1 MRFLTSF
8 SAGKDSMLA
17 LHKTLAMGHTCA
29 GLLVMYN
36 EDAGRSWFHGVEP
49 ALLYELAAALS
60 LPLLPCPAMGDQYHS
75 SMEECLREAK
85 ADGVDACVFGDID
98 TEEHRAWDEAR
109 CRAAGLTPL
118 LPLWGMDREACV
130 RETLELGYA
139 CLIKCINN
147 TLLPERLL
155 GQPLS
160 LAMLEEF
167 RTLGI
172 DLCGENGEYHT
183 LVVDGPLFRR
193 PASHVRGEVIRLGR
207 LSAIDIRAKGG
218 AAL

>member
-1 MRFLTSF
+1 MRFVASF

-17 LHKTLAMGHTCA
+17 LHKALAAGHTCA

-36 EDAGRSWFHGVEP
+36 PDAGRSWFHGVEP
-49 ALLYELAAALS
+49 ALLYALSAALG
-60 LPLLPCPAMGDQYHS
+60 LPLLPCPAVGEQYHTA
-75 SMEECLREAK
+75 MEHCLREAR
-85 ADGVDACVFGDID
+85 ADGAAACVFGDLDI
-98 TEEHRAWDEAR
+98 EEHRAWDEER

-130 RETLELGYA
+130 RETLALGYT
-139 CLIKCINN
+139 CLIKCVNN

-155 GQPLS
+155 GEPLNA
-160 LAMLEEF
+160 AMLEEL
-167 RTLGI
+167 RTYSV

-183 LVVDGPLFRR
+183 LAVDGPLFHH
-193 PASHVRGEVIRLGR
+193 PVSYVKGEIVRLGQ

-218 AAL
+218 AEP